1 MPPQSIPHA
10 MQPYAT
16 GQDTLA
22 YNRMKEWQDC
32 AGNRLS
38 SHDNMYHDG
47 AGNPRS
53 GKPMYPTLSQ
63 CQGYG
68 MGKARTVNPN
78 NWRHRS
84 NPIITFAEAGW
95 TDANLDGGTEMTP
108 TYWELPD
115 AATIK
120 SHGVKVGTTR
130 DLFEFDIDSQCNDV
144 DDHVIQNWD
153 TLSCIP
159 CYICQMYMRNKG
171 RHIGG
176 NNTDP
181 QGKTPNIGNNGPP
194 GSGGKKTRLP
204 NQWGRSEHTSMSC
217 EHVLPILIMG
227 LICGIASFGKA
238 GDIPRN
244 IDAAT
249 DSFFAELITK
259 MNTQYPQNA
268 ADQAARAT
276 QINAIK
282 NAYIKWRKK
291 IWRYSYLWSHMECNS
306 IKNNDPFLTLSI
318 NLSGPGASL
327 YIDPATC
334 INEENI
340 RKLLKKLLCKSGDI
354 CEIWRRYY
362 RDDLAGD
369 GDVPGWDPNPAPTGT
384 PFNFHNPD
392 LPQNFFNYAGGQ
404 PASRDLGQG
413 LVNKTGPFSGGAA
426 RQQSANGWVEYALNE
441 CKEKYLIPLV
451 NRLRNTLNH
460 SVPFISISTCIFYKQ
475 LLERL
480 GEGNLNPTQVDNL
493 LNYGNPGGGPNKTRI
508 GQLRQQSYTYIINWI
523 NAGLGGN
530 VTFGTTLEATIDGL
544 ITGDQLGGGYLFE
557 RTGYLPRRASA
568 RDDPN
573 LFLSG
578 YRVPLGDFNMED
590 PSWFGIE
597 PPPIEQYSLQETTA
611 SYFSD
616 IFVVMK
622 NRDAANPIP
631 QNTLIIL
638 SKYINTLNGGN
649 SESGKILDDRNLEVL
664 FKMYTFGLPYISLA
678 GLILI
683 FIVNYYENFMNSK
696 EQYIRLIV

>member
-194 GSGGKKTRLP
+194 GSGGKKTRAPMCITCYGYACPSGSSAAAPWASLFS
-204 NQWGRSEHTSMSC
+204 WSSSSSSSRRSRKRNRCTS
-217 EHVLPILIMG
+217 
-227 LICGIASFGKA
+227 ASST
-238 GDIPRN
+238 PRR
-244 IDAAT
+244 T
-249 DSFFAELITK
+249 R
-259 MNTQYPQNA
+259 
-268 ADQAARAT
+268 ARA
-276 QINAIK
+276 
-282 NAYIKWRKK
+282 
-291 IWRYSYLWSHMECNS
+291 
-306 IKNNDPFLTLSI
+306 
-318 NLSGPGASL
+318 
-327 YIDPATC
+327 PAF
-334 INEENI
+334 
-340 RKLLKKLLCKSGDI
+340 
-354 CEIWRRYY
+354 
-362 RDDLAGD
+362 
-369 GDVPGWDPNPAPTGT
+369 PAPG
-384 PFNFHNPD
+384 
-392 LPQNFFNYAGGQ
+392 
-404 PASRDLGQG
+404 
-413 LVNKTGPFSGGAA
+413 
-426 RQQSANGWVEYALNE
+426 
-441 CKEKYLIPLV
+441 
-451 NRLRNTLNH
+451 
-460 SVPFISISTCIFYKQ
+460 ST
-475 LLERL
+475 
-480 GEGNLNPTQVDNL
+480 
-493 LNYGNPGGGPNKTRI
+493 
-508 GQLRQQSYTYIINWI
+508 
-523 NAGLGGN
+523 
-530 VTFGTTLEATIDGL
+530 
-544 ITGDQLGGGYLFE
+544 
-557 RTGYLPRRASA
+557 
-568 RDDPN
+568 
-573 LFLSG
+573 
-578 YRVPLGDFNMED
+578 
-590 PSWFGIE
+590 
-597 PPPIEQYSLQETTA
+597 PPPTSTWGI
-611 SYFSD
+611 
-616 IFVVMK
+616 
-622 NRDAANPIP
+622 
-631 QNTLIIL
+631 
-638 SKYINTLNGGN
+638 
-649 SESGKILDDRNLEVL
+649 
-664 FKMYTFGLPYISLA
+664 
-678 GLILI
+678 
-683 FIVNYYENFMNSK
+683 
-696 EQYIRLIV
+696 